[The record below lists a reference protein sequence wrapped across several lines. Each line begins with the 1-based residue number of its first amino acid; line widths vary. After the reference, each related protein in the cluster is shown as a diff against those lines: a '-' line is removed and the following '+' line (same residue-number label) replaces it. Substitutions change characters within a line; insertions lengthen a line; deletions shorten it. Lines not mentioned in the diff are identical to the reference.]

1 MTSKTLA
8 EARRCM
14 TLCVPRAGD
23 ADADASAGRMVPV
36 SFSLIGFGGERLV
49 FRLVDGQG
57 ELLDPVLNPAVAGAL
72 RDCIILAE
80 CLAGR
85 ADPVAAPQDG
95 GAG

>member
-1 MTSKTLA
+1 MTSETLA

-23 ADADASAGRMVPV
+23 ADADAGAGRMVRV

-49 FRLVDGQG
+49 FRLVDGQD
-57 ELLDPVLNPAVAGAL
+57 ELLDPAVAGAL

-80 CLAGR
+80 RLAGR